1 MFKRSLPRSVL
12 VVLGVA
18 MSGSA
23 LAQSGACQRYRAEL
37 ASLGSGG
44 GGFEAAA
51 QRQRY
56 EIARLAGYHQS
67 LGCDRGGFFLFG
79 EPPAECAAIGQR
91 IRLMQATYNQLAARS
106 DSGASP
112 ARRNQLVAAVREAC
126 RPQTAAL
133 QEPSRSA
140 EKLYAERRRQDAER
154 RAAKSEARSEAR
166 SEDGERKAPSGGGR
180 TVCVKTCDG
189 SFFPLENSPEGR
201 NGADQMCKALCP
213 GAETVAYSMPS
224 DGEIEQAV
232 SLAKRKP
239 YVQLAAAF
247 KFQKSVDA
255 SCACRKEG
263 ETWAQSLQRAEK
275 MIARR
280 GDIIVTAKKAEELSR
295 PKSIRVASRN
305 AKPAE
310 PGPRETYASIKPDS
324 APVEVKTEGKSEAEA
339 NTEVTAAVASKV
351 AVQNQKADQKA
362 EVDVD
367 ATGSLKVPTASNA
380 SSGIGEKVAASKP
393 LPQGDGPKLE
403 LKEGDGAVRKVR
415 IVAPGVIPVPKVE
428 AH

>member
-1 MFKRSLPRSVL
+1 MFKRTLPRSV
-12 VVLGVA
+12 VVLIGIA

-44 GGFEAAA
+44 GGGGFAAAA

-56 EIARLAGYHQS
+56 EIARLAGYRQS

-106 DSGASP
+106 DAGASP

-126 RPQTAAL
+126 RPQVAAV

-154 RAAKSEARSEAR
+154 RAQAKSEGG
-166 SEDGERKAPSGGGR
+166 DRKAATGGGR
-180 TVCVKTCDG
+180 TVCVRTCDG

-201 NGADQMCKALCP
+201 DSADQMCKALCP
-213 GAETVAYSMPS
+213 GAETAAYSMPS

-295 PKSIRVASRN
+295 PKSIRVASRK
-305 AKPAE
+305 ATLAE
-310 PGPRETYASIKPDS
+310 PGPRETYASIKPEA
-324 APVEVKTEGKSEAEA
+324 APAEEKA
-339 NTEVTAAVASKV
+339 EIATEVTPALASRV
-351 AVQNQKADQKA
+351 AVQKTDAKA
-362 EVDVD
+362 EIDID
-367 ATGSLKVPTASNA
+367 TTGSVKVPTASNA
-380 SSGIGEKVAASKP
+380 SSGIGEQVAQAKP
-393 LPQGDGPKLE
+393 LAQGDGPKLE
-403 LKEGDGAVRKVR
+403 LKEGDGAIRKVR

-428 AH
+428 APKAP

>member
-1 MFKRSLPRSVL
+1 MFKHSLSRSVL
-12 VVLGVA
+12 VFLGIA

-44 GGFEAAA
+44 GGGFEAAA

-56 EIARLAGYHQS
+56 EISRLAGYYQS
-67 LGCDRGGFFLFG
+67 LGCNGGGGFFMFG

-126 RPQTAAL
+126 RPQTVAL
-133 QEPSRSA
+133 QEPSRAA

-154 RAAKSEARSEAR
+154 RAQAKSEARSED
-166 SEDGERKAPSGGGR
+166 SDRKAPTGGGR
-180 TVCVKTCDG
+180 VVCVKTCDG
-189 SFFPLENSPEGR
+189 SFFPMENSPDGR
-201 NGADQMCKALCP
+201 GGADQMCKALCP

-255 SCACRKEG
+255 SCACRKPG
-263 ETWAQSLQRAEK
+263 ETWAQALQRAEK
-275 MIARR
+275 MIARS

-310 PGPRETYASIKPDS
+310 AGPRETYASIKPEPAAAD
-324 APVEVKTEGKSEAEA
+324 AK
-339 NTEVTAAVASKV
+339 TEVTAAVASKV
-351 AVQNQKADQKA
+351 AVQKADVKP
-362 EVDVD
+362 EVDID

-380 SSGIGEKVAASKP
+380 SSGIGEQVAQAKP
-393 LPQGDGPKLE
+393 LAQGDGPKIE

-415 IVAPGVIPVPKVE
+415 VVAPGVIPVPKVE
-428 AH
+428 AR